1 MATEGGTIGA
11 DPSRPFEAVVLAAGA
26 GARFG
31 GGKLLAPYMAG
42 VLLDGAL
49 ACAFAAPARSVT
61 VVTGAEE
68 AAVAQAAIRLADR
81 LGLHDRLRMVHAADY
96 ALGMAHSLRMGIAG
110 LPTETAGA
118 FVFLGDMP
126 RVPRDILA
134 PMAEAVRGGAEAA
147 APVFQGRRG
156 NPVLLSAALFPEMLA
171 LSGDRGARAILDGLG
186 DRLALVEAPDDGVL
200 YDVDRREDIPSAAH
214 PGESRDPS

>member
-1 MATEGGTIGA
+1 MATGA
-11 DPSRPFEAVVLAAGA
+11 GPTQAFEAVVLAAGV
-26 GARFG
+26 GSRFG

-49 ACAFAAPARSVT
+49 AAAFAAPARSVT

-68 AAVAQAAIRLADR
+68 EAVARAAIRLADR
-81 LGLHDRLRMVHAADY
+81 FGQHDRLRMVHAADY

-110 LPTETAGA
+110 LPGETLGA

-126 RVPRDILA
+126 RVPRDILQ
-134 PMAEAVRGGAEAA
+134 PMAEAVQAGALAA

-156 NPVLLSAALFPEMLA
+156 NPVLLAAELFPQVLA
-171 LSGDRGARAILDGLG
+171 LTGDAGARQVLADLG

-200 YDVDRREDIPSAAH
+200 FDVDRAEDL
-214 PGESRDPS
+214 PG